1 MSPYIQ
7 RHNTLWLIRLS
18 IRSML
23 QFYHKKNR
31 KANINYIFFIKV
43 YLSIPLQIR
52 LNRRGTENPAF
63 FRNLPQD
70 AAQSLHAYNHRK
82 PGIYKS
88 QKVYLRIPLKKYHEK
103 LHLNNLKKHYLS
115 KDKKERHEYI

>member
-1 MSPYIQ
+1 MIMPPYIQ

-43 YLSIPLQIR
+43 YLSIPFQVR
-52 LNRRGTENPAF
+52 LNRLNTKNPVF
-63 FRNLPQD
+63 FQKSVAECHTKPPCIQTSQAGNLQV
-70 AAQSLHAYNHRK
+70 S
-82 PGIYKS
+82 KS
-88 QKVYLRIPLKKYHEK
+88 ILKYTFEK
-103 LHLNNLKKHYLS
+103 IS
-115 KDKKERHEYI
+115 